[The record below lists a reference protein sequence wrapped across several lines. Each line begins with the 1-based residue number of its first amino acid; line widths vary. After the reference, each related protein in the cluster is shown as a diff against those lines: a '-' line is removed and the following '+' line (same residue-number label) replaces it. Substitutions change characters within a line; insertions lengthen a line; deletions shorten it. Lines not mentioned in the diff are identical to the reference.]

1 VPLILLTP
9 DVGQLSCIYN
19 HLVPQLRIMALMES
33 EAIVLRTYPL
43 READLLVTLFT
54 RAEGKVRGVA
64 RSAKKSK
71 RRFGGA
77 LEPMTY
83 VRAFYDVRERQEL
96 VRLDACEVIES
107 PLATEVSYARA
118 VALAH
123 VAELLDELL
132 PDREAND
139 AIFRMTL
146 SVLHALQHVEIDAAI
161 IKTGGRLKTGSEK
174 TGSEKTNSDTKSCSD
189 IWMPVTYFE
198 LWLTRLV
205 GFLPELTECIA
216 CGRTLNGSR
225 AWFHA
230 LADGLMCPE
239 DKRLASSEISSESR
253 ALAAQMF
260 RAPVESFAGTPWPK
274 SQAADLRKF
283 LIQTLQRNIEKKLVT
298 ASMLEKGGF

>member
-1 VPLILLTP
+1 
-9 DVGQLSCIYN
+9 
-19 HLVPQLRIMALMES
+19 MALMES

-96 VRLDACEVIES
+96 ARLDACEVLQS
-107 PLATEVSYARA
+107 PMTTEVSYARA

-123 VAELLDELL
+123 VAELLDEML

-139 AIFRMTL
+139 AIFRLTL
-146 SVLHALQHVEIDAAI
+146 SVLQVLR
-161 IKTGGRLKTGSEK
+161 G
-174 TGSEKTNSDTKSCSD
+174 SD
-189 IWMPVTYFE
+189 IWMPVTYFD

-205 GFLPELTECIA
+205 GFLPELTECVV
-216 CGRTLNGSR
+216 CGRDLNGSR
-225 AWFHA
+225 AYFHA
-230 LADGLMCPE
+230 LGDGLMCPE

-253 ALAAQMF
+253 VLAAKMF
-260 RAPVESFAGTPWPK
+260 RAPVDSFVGAPWPK
-274 SQAADLRKF
+274 AQGADLRKF
-283 LIQTLQRNIEKKLVT
+283 LIQALQRHIEKKLVT
-298 ASMLEKGGF
+298 AGMLEKGGF

>member
-1 VPLILLTP
+1 
-9 DVGQLSCIYN
+9 
-19 HLVPQLRIMALMES
+19 MALTES

-96 VRLDACEVIES
+96 VRLDACEVLES
-107 PLATEVSYARA
+107 PMATEVTYARA
-118 VALAH
+118 AALAH

-132 PDREAND
+132 PEREAND
-139 AIFRMTL
+139 AVFRLTL
-146 SVLHALQHVEIDAAI
+146 SVLHAL
-161 IKTGGRLKTGSEK
+161 KGS
-174 TGSEKTNSDTKSCSD
+174 DV
-189 IWMPVTYFE
+189 WMPITYFE

-205 GFLPELTECIA
+205 GFLPELTECTL
-216 CGRTLNGSR
+216 CGRSLNGSR
-225 AWFHA
+225 AYFHA

-253 ALAAQMF
+253 VLAAQMF
-260 RAPVESFAGTPWPK
+260 RAPVESFAEVPWPK
-274 SQAADLRKF
+274 ALGADLRKL
-283 LIQTLQRNIEKKLVT
+283 LIQILQRHIEKKLVT
-298 ASMLEKGGF
+298 AGMLEKGGF